1 MEQAWSGVGMD
12 ELRVLAP
19 GAWARLTRVL
29 IANRGQAGFRHGPP
43 NRSCALLRYRPYG
56 AATFSVQGPIF
67 PQSFGPIPKQVT
79 WDAESGRVEPVKMI
93 LSRCEIHRGCI
104 IEVFFGE
111 KAGGRI
117 PWPDPDLKP
126 DAERDF
132 PGLVPIDLKHFPK
145 DQNVKAREAISAL
158 TVQVAELREDNKKLL
173 DQLVA
178 AGFRND
184 ELAQAPRPTRR

>member
-1 MEQAWSGVGMD
+1 VPSLTTQS
-12 ELRVLAP
+12 P
-19 GAWARLTRVL
+19 GA
-29 IANRGQAGFRHGPP
+29 
-43 NRSCALLRYRPYG
+43 
-56 AATFSVQGPIF
+56 
-67 PQSFGPIPKQVT
+67 
-79 WDAESGRVEPVKMI
+79 EPVKMI

-132 PGLVPIDLKHFPK
+132 PGSVPIRLAHLPK
-145 DQNVKAREAISAL
+145 DGNAKARRAISTL
-158 TVQVAELREDNKKLL
+158 TVEVAELQEENKKLL

-184 ELAQAPRPTRR
+184 ELAQALQEVPPSFEGEPCLT